1 MLYLLKEFPEIIME
15 KEKIISWGIIGC
27 GDVTEKKSGPAFYKL
42 PDSRLTAVM
51 RRNRE
56 LAADYARRH
65 HVPKYYDKAEDLIT
79 DPEVTAIYVATPPK
93 NHYEYAIAAMRAGKP
108 VYVEKPM
115 GLSYDECCRMIEVS
129 EETGTQ
135 LHVAYYRRSMPYFLK
150 VKELLDSGKIGT
162 LTGVVL
168 EFVMPPRPE
177 DLDREHL
184 PWRLRREVS
193 GGGYLQDMGSHQINL
208 LQYLFGKISDI
219 RSVAQNRAGLYEVED
234 YVSAIFTFESGL
246 TATCLWNF
254 ATGGGEHEDSVK
266 IFGTKGSIRFS
277 VFDMDRIEVVS
288 NSGTDTIVIPHEEHV
303 QMPNIKH
310 INESILN
317 NRFDGAWTWDA
328 AETTRIINQI
338 LNTK

>member
-1 MLYLLKEFPEIIME
+1 MG
-15 KEKIISWGIIGC
+15 KEKIVSWGIIGC
-27 GDVTEKKSGPAFYKL
+27 GDVAEKKSGPAFYKL
-42 PDSRLTAVM
+42 PDSRLVAVM

-65 HVPKYYDKAEDLIT
+65 CVSKYYDKAEDLIA
-79 DPEVTAIYVATPPK
+79 DPAVTAVYVATPPQS
-93 NHYEYAIAAMRAGKP
+93 HCEYAIAAMRAGKP

-115 GLSYDECCRMIEVS
+115 GLSYDECRRMIEVS
-129 EETGTQ
+129 EETGVP

-150 VKELLDSGKIGT
+150 VKELLDSRKIGT
-162 LTGVVL
+162 LAGVVL
-168 EFVMPPRPE
+168 EFVVPPRPE

-219 RSVAQNRAGLYEVED
+219 RSVAQNRAGLYDVED

-246 TATCLWNF
+246 TATCLWDF
-254 ATGGGEHEDSVK
+254 AAGGGEHEDSVQV
-266 IFGTKGSIRFS
+266 FGMKGSIRFS

-288 NSGTDTIVIPHEEHV
+288 DSGTDTIIIPHEEHV
-303 QMPNIKH
+303 QMPNIKY

-317 NRFDGAWTWDA
+317 NRFDGAWTRDA
-328 AETTRIINQI
+328 AETTRIIDQI
-338 LNTK
+338 LCTK